1 MENEWKAGCNRCL
14 ISLKLAPKESR
25 SQIGILMLYLS
36 LSTDGYFYQY
46 YFVYLVSGK
55 VSPGGRCLHYKSTFL
70 PRVRGEGLPFHWNF
84 NQKSQSYKC
93 WQLSPNL
100 IRPVAT
106 TNRKTNRALASQ
118 CLPASLPQQP
128 KRKTTYHHLIPRCKT
143 DQDRVQVL
151 RKQILHKQLLS
162 VRITK
167 SNKAVTDV
175 PVMDAWTFQKLLDE
189 AVSITDS
196 VTFII
201 HQHGILG
208 RIPSV
213 PA

>member
-1 MENEWKAGCNRCL
+1 
-14 ISLKLAPKESR
+14 
-25 SQIGILMLYLS
+25 
-36 LSTDGYFYQY
+36 
-46 YFVYLVSGK
+46 
-55 VSPGGRCLHYKSTFL
+55 
-70 PRVRGEGLPFHWNF
+70 
-84 NQKSQSYKC
+84 
-93 WQLSPNL
+93 
-100 IRPVAT
+100 
-106 TNRKTNRALASQ
+106 LASQ

-162 VRITK
+162 VRTTK
-167 SNKAVTDV
+167 SNKA
-175 PVMDAWTFQKLLDE
+175 VMDAWTFQKLLDE
-189 AVSITDS
+189 AVSIMDS

>member
-1 MENEWKAGCNRCL
+1 M
-14 ISLKLAPKESR
+14 
-25 SQIGILMLYLS
+25 
-36 LSTDGYFYQY
+36 
-46 YFVYLVSGK
+46 
-55 VSPGGRCLHYKSTFL
+55 
-70 PRVRGEGLPFHWNF
+70 
-84 NQKSQSYKC
+84 
-93 WQLSPNL
+93 PNL

-162 VRITK
+162 VRTTK

-189 AVSITDS
+189 AVSITDF

-201 HQHGILG
+201 QQHGILG
-208 RIPSV
+208 GIPSV
-213 PA
+213 PAWSLPLSLFFSRSDFSLVSLFRGLSGIMDPLSQEISHWVGLLLLFNRCYVCDPMDCSMPGSSVFHCLPEFAQIHVHWVSDAI